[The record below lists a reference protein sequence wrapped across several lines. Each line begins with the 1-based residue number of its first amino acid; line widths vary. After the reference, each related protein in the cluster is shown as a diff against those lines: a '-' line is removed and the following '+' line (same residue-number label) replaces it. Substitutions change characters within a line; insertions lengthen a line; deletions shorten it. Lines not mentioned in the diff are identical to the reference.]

1 MNAHKRL
8 QWLIEAIA
16 TYDIPKAEF
25 TYNPVEPPKKSTMVV
40 HENPR
45 HVIVNVHNHRTRLP
59 TTIVVRE
66 TYEVSIV
73 PAPHVTTTVYASSV
87 PVKCKIGGE
96 FQKVFYQWSSG
107 NTESYLKKIENY
119 QKTLA
124 IHQMAETVGSEHQ
137 DLEMSSSPAAIIN
150 KHIELTEQEQ
160 RDLKLYN
167 EVDHELLA
175 SHLCSRHLYDLLPCP
190 FRVKGVTILKF
201 GRIMTEYPTYHSDS
215 YIWPVGFMYIFLAHF
230 DWLGVRRII
239 TATWTPQSELLILL
253 RSVEK
258 MSRKQLIS

>member
-25 TYNPVEPPKKSTMVV
+25 TYNPVEPPRKSTMVV

-45 HVIVNVHNHRTRLP
+45 HVVVNVHNHRTRLP
-59 TTIVVRE
+59 ATIVVRE

-73 PAPHVTTTVYASSV
+73 PAPHVTTTVYASSA

-96 FQKVFYQWSSG
+96 FQKIFYQWSSG
-107 NTESYLKKIENY
+107 NTDSYLKKIENY

-124 IHQMAETVGSEHQ
+124 IHQIAETVGSELH

-175 SHLCSRHLYDLLPCP
+175 SHLCSRHLYDLMPCP

-239 TATWTPQSELLILL
+239 TATWTLRSELLIPL
-253 RSVEK
+253 RF
-258 MSRKQLIS
+258 